1 VILIGF
7 AVIIFLLF
15 LVVYYYMVKPKNF
28 IGGFRKFKIQQSK
41 SVDNLD
47 CLTVFD
53 KSDEIHTERG
63 DEDKNLESCSKFQEE
78 IQEQC
83 SHYDEEESFNKTEDE
98 KLDLCE
104 ESSHDSVSQDI
115 SDVLGINQ
123 TGGKREDKKMALIKV
138 PVLIGEGSIQ
148 KMVES
153 TVTLEESA
161 IKVKEIRALVESLN
175 TTVIQD
181 KVIIQGTL
189 HKQIFYVGEDAV
201 VHHQTELI
209 PISYFIDIDGALPG
223 MNTTVTP
230 VVEHVAFTLLD
241 ATTLHQK
248 VILSFSVTVTDVQ
261 NLEVETGEEET
272 PLYYVSEIEGQNS
285 QQLIVETTVTLNQPA
300 LKVDEITAV
309 VQDILTDVITDK
321 VIIQGILHKQIF
333 YVGLDNIEY
342 HQAEDIPFSLFVD
355 VEGAAPG
362 MHVQVESTIE
372 TISYTL
378 ENSNDLTQKVVI
390 QFSVVVTQ
398 STSLNI
404 VEGTEEPIILVD
416 EVVGETTGQTLLQ
429 DIITMDKPTQKIR
442 DVDAE
447 VTSITAQI
455 IANKVIIQGI
465 IHKQIYYIGT
475 DDIEYEMGED
485 VEFSFFVDLPDAEP
499 GMHAALVPTIE
510 SVITELLSETEM
522 LEKVVLK
529 VDVLVLSTVR
539 LNIGAV
545 PVP

>member
-1 VILIGF
+1 MILIGF

-28 IGGFRKFKIQQSK
+28 IGGFHKVKIQQLK
-41 SVDNLD
+41 SVNNLD

-53 KSDEIHTERG
+53 KSDEVHAERG
-63 DEDKNLESCSKFQEE
+63 GKDKNLESCSKLQEE
-78 IQEQC
+78 TPEQYL
-83 SHYDEEESFNKTEDE
+83 HYNEEDDFKKAEDE
-98 KLDLCE
+98 LDLCK
-104 ESSHDSVSQDI
+104 ESSHDSVSQNI
-115 SDVLGINQ
+115 LDVLEINQ
-123 TGGKREDKKMALIKV
+123 MGGKREDEKMALIKV

-153 TVTLEESA
+153 AVTLEEIA
-161 IKVKEIRALVESLN
+161 IKVKEIRALVENLN

-241 ATTLHQK
+241 STTLHQK
-248 VILSFSVTVTDVQ
+248 VILSFSVIVTDVQ

-355 VEGAAPG
+355 VEGATPG

-372 TISYTL
+372 TINYAL

-398 STSLNI
+398 NTSLNI
-404 VEGTEEPIILVD
+404 IEGTEEPILLVD

-499 GMHAALVPTIE
+499 EMHAALVPTIE

>member
-1 VILIGF
+1 MLGIIVTIL
-7 AVIIFLLF
+7 LLF
-15 LVVYYYMVKPKNF
+15 LVTYYFIVKPKF
-28 IGGFRKFKIQQSK
+28 IINRFYKFETQQSK
-41 SVDNLD
+41 SADALN

-53 KSDEIHTERG
+53 EGDEIHTERG
-63 DEDKNLESCSKFQEE
+63 DEGKN
-78 IQEQC
+78 
-83 SHYDEEESFNKTEDE
+83 DEEEAFNKAEDE
-98 KLDLCE
+98 SGLCE
-104 ESSHDSVSQDI
+104 ESSHDSVSQDTL
-115 SDVLGINQ
+115 DVLEINQ
-123 TGGKREDKKMALIKV
+123 IGGKREDKKMALIKV

-153 TVTLEESA
+153 TVTLEERA
-161 IKVKEIRALVESLN
+161 IKIKEIRALVENLN

-189 HKQIFYVGEDAV
+189 HKQIFYVGEDTV

-209 PISYFIDIDGALPG
+209 PIGYFIDIDGAAPG
-223 MNTTVTP
+223 MSATVTP
-230 VVEHVAFTLLD
+230 VAEHVTFSLLD

-248 VILSFSVTVTDVQ
+248 VILSFSVTVTNVQ
-261 NLEVETGEEET
+261 NLEVETGDET
-272 PLYYVSEIEGQNS
+272 PLYYVSEIMGQNS

-362 MHVQVESTIE
+362 MHVQVASTIE

-398 STSLNI
+398 STGLNI
-404 VEGTEEPIILVD
+404 VEESGPTVLVD
-416 EVVGETTGQTLLQ
+416 EVVGETAGQTLLQ

-455 IANKVIIQGI
+455 IANKVILQGT
-465 IHKQIYYIGT
+465 IHKQIYYIGI

-485 VEFSFFVDLPDAEP
+485 IEFSFFVDLPGAEP

-529 VDVLVLSTVR
+529 VDVLVLTTVS
-539 LNIGAV
+539 LDVSV
-545 PVP
+545 PA